1 MVYNHSG
8 RYDAARCVDPT
19 QILDVNPKH
28 FAVNCNHGDLVI
40 PPHIDDELLPA
51 MIRAT
56 GGDEWIW
63 KVGENYDDEQVESL
77 LPDEIETRSNLED
90 SFGYNVLEEIYETCH
105 R

>member
-51 MIRAT
+51 MIRT
-56 GGDEWIW
+56 LGVMNG
-63 KVGENYDDEQVESL
+63 
-77 LPDEIETRSNLED
+77 NLARITMINKLNH
-90 SFGYNVLEEIYETCH
+90 FCA